1 MRYQALGA
9 EPVLLAHDAVSY
21 GMTAD
26 ELVTTDAPK
35 ADTYRILVHSS
46 RGAGSY
52 DLEVEMV

>member
-1 MRYQALGA
+1 MRYQDLGA
-9 EPVLLAHDAVSY
+9 ERVLLAHDAVSY

-46 RGAGSY
+46 GAGSY

>member
-1 MRYQALGA
+1 
-9 EPVLLAHDAVSY
+9 
-21 GMTAD
+21 MTAD

-35 ADTYRILVHSS
+35 AGTYHILVHSY